1 MSYWDGLVDWEVDG
15 VDENSHLREGK
26 GIKFWLRCKMVCGF
40 EVCLDVFLD
49 VCLNVYSFLLS
60 AVCFLLSAEFLPSSS
75 FFVQSC
81 IRCYCIEERATIV
94 IISIPHFLNMDIAP
108 GQKYVRSR
116 VHTRS

>member
-1 MSYWDGLVDWEVDG
+1 MSCWDELVGWEVDG
-15 VDENSHLREGK
+15 VDENSHLREDE

-49 VCLNVYSFLLS
+49 VCLDVCSFLLS
-60 AVCFLLSAEFLPSSS
+60 AVCFLLSAEVLPSSS

-81 IRCYCIEERATIV
+81 IRCSCIEERATIA
-94 IISIPHFLNMDIAP
+94 IISIPHFLNMIIAP
-108 GQKYVRSR
+108 GQKYARSR

>member
-1 MSYWDGLVDWEVDG
+1 M
-15 VDENSHLREGK
+15 DENSHLREGK
-26 GIKFWLRCKMVCGF
+26 GIKFWLRRKMVCGF

-49 VCLNVYSFLLS
+49 VCLDVYSFLLS
-60 AVCFLLSAEFLPSSS
+60 AVCFLLSAEVLPFSS

-94 IISIPHFLNMDIAP
+94 IISIPHFLNMIIAP